1 MRVRQLGKLS
11 LIKRSDERSN
21 EMNNAEINVT
31 EIGNNSHYQPQDNEV
46 SLFEYAYEH
55 QLPVLI
61 KGPTGCGKT
70 RFVEHMAKKLNK
82 PLYTVACHDDLTAA
96 DLVGRHLIG
105 PEGTYWQDGPLTRA
119 VREGG
124 ICYLDEVVEARKD
137 TTVVLHPL
145 ADDRRI
151 LPLERTGEL
160 LEAAPGFML
169 VVSYN
174 PGYQNLLKGMKPST
188 RQRFVAM
195 RFDYPEEKLE
205 RSILVKEANVDEN
218 LAYKLVEL
226 ATALRRLDQN
236 DLDEVASTRLL
247 VYAARMMSSG
257 MPPLEVCRCCLAEP
271 LTDDPQT
278 VEALMDVA
286 RIYFE

>member
-1 MRVRQLGKLS
+1 MIEK
-11 LIKRSDERSN
+11 
-21 EMNNAEINVT
+21 APF
-31 EIGNNSHYQPQDNEV
+31 YQPQGNEI
-46 SLFEYAYEH
+46 SLFNHAFEH

-70 RFVEHMAKKLNK
+70 RFVAHMAEKLNK

-105 PEGTYWQDGPLTRA
+105 PEGTYWQDGPLTKA

-145 ADDRRI
+145 ADDRRV

-188 RQRFVAM
+188 RQRFVAL
-195 RFDYPEEKLE
+195 RFDYPSPEVEQQ
-205 RSILVKEANVDEN
+205 ILIKEAGADPH
-218 LAYKLVEL
+218 LAFKLVEL
-226 ATALRRLDQN
+226 AGALRLLEQN

-247 VYAARMMSSG
+247 IYAARMIGSG
-257 MPPLEVCRCCLAEP
+257 VKELDVCRCCLAEP
-271 LTDDPQT
+271 LSDDPQT
-278 VEALMDVA
+278 VNALMDVA
-286 RIYFE
+286 KIYFDR

>member
-1 MRVRQLGKLS
+1 MTTVNFNTKLNEKNA
-11 LIKRSDERSN
+11 LFYKEQER
-21 EMNNAEINVT
+21 
-31 EIGNNSHYQPQDNEV
+31 EV
-46 SLFEYAYEH
+46 SVFEYAYQH
-55 QLPVLI
+55 NLPLLI

-70 RFVEHMAKKLNK
+70 RFIAHMAEKLNK

-105 PEGTYWQDGPLTRA
+105 PDGTYWQDGPLTKA

-145 ADDRRI
+145 ADDRRV

-160 LEAAPGFML
+160 IEASPDFML

-188 RQRFVAM
+188 RQRFVAL
-195 RFDYPEEKLE
+195 RFDYPKTEIEQD
-205 RSILVKEANVDEN
+205 IIINEAGVDAH

-226 ATALRRLDQN
+226 GQALRKLEQS

-247 VYAARMMSSG
+247 IYAAKMMSSG
-257 MPPLEVCRCCLAEP
+257 MNALDVCRSCLAEP
-271 LTDDPQT
+271 LSDEPDT
-278 VEALMDVA
+278 VNAIMDVA
-286 RIYFE
+286 RIYFDE

>member
-1 MRVRQLGKLS
+1 MTLS
-11 LIKRSDERSN
+11 TTTAIAIN
-21 EMNNAEINVT
+21 EQIF
-31 EIGNNSHYQPQDNEV
+31 YQQQDNEIQ
-46 SLFEYAYEH
+46 LFEYAFSH
-55 QLPVLI
+55 QLPLLI

-70 RFVEHMAKKLNK
+70 RFVAYMAEKLGR

-105 PEGTYWQDGPLTRA
+105 PKGTYWQDGPLTRA

-124 ICYLDEVVEARKD
+124 ICYLDEIVEARKD

-151 LPLERTGEL
+151 LPIERTGEEL
-160 LEAAPGFML
+160 AAAQGFML

-174 PGYQNLLKGMKPST
+174 PGYQNILKGMKAST
-188 RQRFVAM
+188 RQRFVAL
-195 RFDYPEEKLE
+195 RLGYPNPQLEIQILMTECQIDQDLAGKL
-205 RSILVKEANVDEN
+205 I
-218 LAYKLVEL
+218 EL
-226 ATALRRLDQN
+226 AGSLRRLDC

-247 VYAARMMSSG
+247 IYAARMISSG
-257 MPPLEVCRCCLAEP
+257 MSPLAACRSCLAEP
-271 LTDDPQT
+271 LSDDLST

-286 RIYFE
+286 RLYFDC

>member
-1 MRVRQLGKLS
+1 MTLS
-11 LIKRSDERSN
+11 ALSTISSEKKTEN
-21 EMNNAEINVT
+21 ELFYQQQNNEI
-31 EIGNNSHYQPQDNEV
+31 Q
-46 SLFEYAYEH
+46 LFEYAFAH

-70 RFVEHMAKKLNK
+70 RFVAHMAKKLNK

-105 PEGTYWQDGPLTRA
+105 PNGTYWQDGPLTRA

-124 ICYLDEVVEARKD
+124 ICYLDEIVEARKD

-151 LPLERTGEL
+151 LPLDRTGEL

-174 PGYQNLLKGMKPST
+174 PGYQNILKGMKAST
-188 RQRFVAM
+188 RQRFVAL
-195 RFDYPEEKLE
+195 RFDYPIPQIEQQIVMQEGQ
-205 RSILVKEANVDEN
+205 VDQ
-218 LAYKLVEL
+218 EL
-226 ATALRRLDQN
+226 ATRLVDLAGALRRLDS

-247 VYAARMMSSG
+247 IYAARMMSSG
-257 MPPLEVCRCCLAEP
+257 LSPLEVCRCCLAEP
-271 LTDDPQT
+271 LSDDLIT

-286 RIYFE
+286 RLYFDT